1 MASIFKL
8 GKSTRNKKAS
18 WQIEYVD
25 HTGKQRRKKRFT
37 DKSLTMQIAATLENE
52 VRLRVEGLV
61 DPDQERI
68 AARRRTPLPVHLD
81 DFEKSIGRKDSTD
94 DHVKKTMSRIRRIV
108 NDAGMECIDSFC
120 RWMVPQRMLSNPLSG
135 MVRLNTETDV
145 RHRRRALS
153 EHELSLLLKSARE
166 SGIRIQTYDGEL
178 RARVYLVSYLTGLR
192 RRELGSLTP
201 ESFDLKSKHPTL
213 VVDAANSKHRKR
225 DTLPLHAELVRLLND
240 WLPRLQ
246 PNEPLFPKL
255 GKRKAWLM
263 VKKDLE
269 RVGIP
274 YRNAEGVAD
283 FHAAGRHS
291 YVTGLLRNGASLP
304 EAKELARHSDVKM
317 TMRYTHIGLD
327 DQAKA
332 HYPCQR

>member
-1 MASIFKL
+1 M
-8 GKSTRNKKAS
+8 
-18 WQIEYVD
+18 
-25 HTGKQRRKKRFT
+25 
-37 DKSLTMQIAATLENE
+37 
-52 VRLRVEGLV
+52 
-61 DPDQERI
+61 
-68 AARRRTPLPVHLD
+68 
-81 DFEKSIGRKDSTD
+81 
-94 DHVKKTMSRIRRIV
+94 
-108 NDAGMECIDSFC
+108 
-120 RWMVPQRMLSNPLSG
+120 
-135 MVRLNTETDV
+135 
-145 RHRRRALS
+145 
-153 EHELSLLLKSARE
+153 LKSARE

-201 ESFDLKSKHPTL
+201 ESFNLKSKHPTL

-332 HYPCQR
+332 LSSLPVPTLNPEETDSVGSISESVSDLVSEWDFPRCHEPSPYDAENHTPECTNPGESRGCDDDLLCLSPIGDDCQKWRIEDTS